1 MASGWRGVQVMS
13 VTALASMALVLTAC
27 GSSPNAAPTTR
38 GSSANTTGVSKSTTI
53 LNSTTSAVLQ
63 AYRAS
68 WKAFEQASLSANA
81 YDPQLGATMV
91 GTQLQNVRANLL
103 GDQHAGAVGR
113 GTITLH
119 PKIASISATTASVVD
134 CAYSTAELIY
144 AKTGK
149 QVPPI
154 APPENDGIQSTLVLT
169 GGTWKVSQQKVTE
182 GHCAPGS

>member
-1 MASGWRGVQVMS
+1 MVSCWRGVQLMS
-13 VTALASMALVLTAC
+13 VAPLVSLALVLTAC
-27 GSSPNAAPTTR
+27 GTSPNLVSTTR
-38 GSSANTTGVSKSTTI
+38 GTRPHTIGASETTTTPNSATEVI
-53 LNSTTSAVLQ
+53 Q

-68 WKAFEQASLSANA
+68 WKAFEQASLTANA
-81 YDPQLGATMV
+81 YDPQLTATMV

-113 GTITLH
+113 GTVTLH
-119 PKIASISATTASVVD
+119 PRITSLSATTASVVD

-154 APPENDGIQSTLVLT
+154 TPPENDGIESTLVLT
-169 GGTWKVSQQKVTE
+169 DGIWKVSQQSVTE
-182 GHCAPGS
+182 GSCAPGS